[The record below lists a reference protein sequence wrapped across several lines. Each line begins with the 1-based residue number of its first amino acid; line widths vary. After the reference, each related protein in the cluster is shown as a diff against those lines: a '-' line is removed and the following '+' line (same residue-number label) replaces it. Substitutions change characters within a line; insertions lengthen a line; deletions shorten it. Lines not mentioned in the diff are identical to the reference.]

1 MKAKALA
8 ITGVLGY
15 SGRYMAGEAR
25 ERGYRVLGL
34 TNSRYRS
41 NPGNIRLAPL
51 SWDDPARLA
60 ASLQGCDVL
69 LNTYWVRFNHRKF
82 SHEQAVAHTK
92 ILFHAAREA
101 DVKRIVHVSIT
112 NPDPQSG
119 LSYFRGKAQLE
130 EELASLGVPFSIL
143 RPAVLFGEQEG
154 EDILLNNMA
163 WVLRHFP
170 LVLVFGKGDY
180 EVRPIHVRDLAQLAV
195 REAGRNDTENL
206 VIDAVGPD
214 SLTFR
219 GLFEELGHAIGAS
232 RPVIGTPY
240 WAVPLVHAATT
251 LLGFLHGD
259 VMLTRDEI
267 RGLTENRLASSAPAS
282 GTTSLRA
289 WIREHGASLGL
300 AYSSELARR

>member
-1 MKAKALA
+1 M
-8 ITGVLGY
+8 
-15 SGRYMAGEAR
+15 
-25 ERGYRVLGL
+25 
-34 TNSRYRS
+34 
-41 NPGNIRLAPL
+41 
-51 SWDDPARLA
+51 
-60 ASLQGCDVL
+60 
-69 LNTYWVRFNHRKF
+69 
-82 SHEQAVAHTK
+82 
-92 ILFHAAREA
+92 
-101 DVKRIVHVSIT
+101 
-112 NPDPQSG
+112 
-119 LSYFRGKAQLE
+119 
-130 EELASLGVPFSIL
+130 
-143 RPAVLFGEQEG
+143 
-154 EDILLNNMA
+154 
-163 WVLRHFP
+163 
-170 LVLVFGKGDY
+170 FGKGDY

-289 WIREHGASLGL
+289 WIRDHGASLGL